1 MKNYK
6 NMMNTILS
14 GRFRNCDGR
23 NSHNNM
29 PVVFKIIMIGCSP
42 LHYKQ
47 AMWSG

>member
-1 MKNYK
+1 MQKPLY
-6 NMMNTILS
+6 